1 MLINPPKA
9 NKMLKEIILVPFVV
23 ELISAPTGY
32 KQESHPMCVAA
43 FTGNP
48 VNYAILFIRVDS
60 VFWSYQLRP

>member
-1 MLINPPKA
+1 
-9 NKMLKEIILVPFVV
+9 MLKEIILIPFVV

-60 VFWSYQLRP
+60 VFWSYPN